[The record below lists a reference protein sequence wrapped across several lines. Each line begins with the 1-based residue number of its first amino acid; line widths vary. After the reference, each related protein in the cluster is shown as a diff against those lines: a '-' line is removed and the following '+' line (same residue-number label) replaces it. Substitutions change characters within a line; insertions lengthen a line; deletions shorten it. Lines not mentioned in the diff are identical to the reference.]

1 MTGRPHLGATL
12 VSRHLLGVAAAALA
26 VGLLAGVPLR
36 VAAQRSPGREAAAIR
51 DAFLH
56 AWDGYERYAWGHDEL
71 RPLSNGYRDWYPASL
86 LMTPVDGYDTMVLMG
101 LTAQADSAKRL
112 ILDSLTFDRD
122 FPVQVFEITIRELG
136 GLLSAY
142 QLDGDPRFLALAR
155 DLGTR
160 LLPAFGSPTGM
171 PYRFVNLRTG
181 TVSGSVSNPAEVGT
195 LMLEFGTLSKLTGDE
210 RYYDAAKGAVVALF
224 ARRSP
229 LGLVGS
235 AIDVRTGAWTD
246 PDSHVSGGIDSYYEY
261 LLKAWLLFR
270 DPDFGRMWDSSI
282 AAANRYLAD
291 DRPTGLW
298 YGHADMNR
306 GARTLT
312 HFGALDAFWAAEL
325 AKSGDTAR
333 AGRLMQS
340 IYRMWT
346 ASGIEP
352 EELDYVTMQ
361 VVSPGYELRPEALE
375 SAYYLYRITGEER
388 YRAMARLMVDSLFRY
403 TRAATGF
410 SALASVVTKERRDR
424 MESYFLAETLK
435 YAWLTFAPPAA
446 LDFDAVVFNTE
457 AHPLRRTWR

>member
-1 MTGRPHLGATL
+1 MSAARRPGRRVLGLAIL
-12 VSRHLLGVAAAALA
+12 VALA
-26 VGLLAGVPLR
+26 LPAPVLADRARPG
-36 VAAQRSPGREAAAIR
+36 AQGERRQADAIKA
-51 DAFLH
+51 AFLH
-56 AWDGYERYAWGHDEL
+56 AWDGYVRYAWGHDEL
-71 RPLSNGYRDWYPASL
+71 RPLTRGYRDWYPASL
-86 LMTPVDGYDTMVLMG
+86 LMTPVDGYDTMLLMG

-112 ILDSLTFDRD
+112 ILDSLRFDRD

-171 PYRFVNLRTG
+171 PYRFVNLHSG
-181 TVSGSVSNPAEVGT
+181 AVSGPVSNPAEVGT
-195 LMLEFGTLSKLTGDE
+195 LMLEFGTLSRLSGDA
-210 RYYDAAKGAVVALF
+210 RYYDAAKRAVTALF

-229 LGLVGS
+229 IGLVGS

-261 LLKAWLLFR
+261 LLKSWLLFR
-270 DPDFGRMWDSSI
+270 DPDFERMWDSSV
-282 AAANRYLAD
+282 AAVNRHLAD
-291 DRPTGLW
+291 ERPTGLW
-298 YGHADMNR
+298 YGHADMNT

-346 ASGIEP
+346 ASAIEP
-352 EELDYVTMQ
+352 EELDYVTMR

-375 SAYYLYRITGEER
+375 SAYYLYRLTGDAR
-388 YRAMARLMVDSLFRY
+388 YRDMAQVMVDSLFRY
-403 TRAATGF
+403 TRVETGF
-410 SALASVVTKERRDR
+410 AALASVLTKERRDR

-435 YAWLTFAPPAA
+435 YAWLIFAPPRA
-446 LDFDAVVFNTE
+446 LDFGAIVFNTE